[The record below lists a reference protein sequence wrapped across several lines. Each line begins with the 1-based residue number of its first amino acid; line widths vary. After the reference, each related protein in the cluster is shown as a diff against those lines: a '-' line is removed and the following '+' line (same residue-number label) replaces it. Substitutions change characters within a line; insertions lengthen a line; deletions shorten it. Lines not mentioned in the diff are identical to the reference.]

1 MRFLHSSDWHLGKTL
16 CHASLLDDQAHAL
29 DQVVAMVRE
38 TRAEALVIAGD
49 IYDRAVPPKEA
60 VGLLDLAL
68 ERIVRGLGVPVLL
81 IAGNHDS
88 PERLGFASGF
98 LGTQGLHVAG
108 PLDAEAGPVRVGNAA
123 FHLLPYA
130 DPASARHALGREDLR
145 THQEALAA
153 QLALAQARHPQGHR
167 FVAVAHA
174 FVAGGQASDSE
185 LGLAVGGAGE
195 VDPAL
200 FSACDY
206 AALGHL
212 HRPQEA
218 GRPQVRYAGSLL
230 KYSAS
235 EAGHVK
241 ALTLVELPDQGPART
256 EPLPLTPR
264 RDLRR
269 LRGRFEDLLA
279 TPHGPVDDYLFLELL
294 DEGPVLDAM
303 ARLRQ
308 VYPNLLG
315 VQPAAQGHP
324 TSPDVVDVSRP
335 DLDPEALF
343 RAFFQETQGRAMTDE
358 ETAIFRDVAAR
369 AAAEEADA

>member
-29 DQVVAMVRE
+29 DQVGAMVRE

-167 FVAVAHA
+167 FVA
-174 FVAGGQASDSE
+174 
-185 LGLAVGGAGE
+185 
-195 VDPAL
+195 PAL